1 MLSALRLNQFRIGPR
16 LWLLSVLLLALTL
29 CAGAIGGYVNYHW
42 TKSSQQFIAR
52 EMLIEQSIDTARNA
66 QVQFKI
72 QVQEWKDTLLRGV
85 QGDGLFAKYKAAFL
99 EQNDKTQALLNT
111 LSQQLPELGMSNQD
125 VLAAREAHAQLLRQ
139 YLSAL
144 ESYNTAD
151 VNSPARVD
159 KQVRGIDRAPTKMID
174 DVVEKTLQHAQILHQ
189 EINAENAH
197 HYQQIQT
204 IIALVIVLAVL
215 TGGVV
220 TWLIIRSITHPVA
233 QAVQIAR
240 QVASGDL
247 RATIEVSGKD
257 EIAGLMAALQTMNNS
272 LARIVREVIDGAE
285 HIAGASASIADGSQ
299 ALSTRNEAQASALI
313 ETSASMEEVTSAV
326 KHTAD
331 NAAEA
336 NKLSQNTDVMAQEGN
351 HSVERL
357 VEAMGDINRF
367 STEINSIVTVIE
379 SIAFQTNILAL
390 NAAVE
395 AARAGTE
402 GRGFAVVASEVRA
415 LAQRSANAAKEI
427 NTLISRTSGRIAQGN
442 DLAGEAGV
450 AMKQMLNNIRQVSQ
464 LVETISVACNQ
475 QSAGIEQVSLA
486 VTHMD
491 SATQQNATLSQQSSE
506 AASQLHHHAAALLE
520 SVNSFTLKSSDT
532 PREYSEDALPA
543 LEARPA

>member
-16 LWLLSVLLLALTL
+16 LWLLSVLLLVLTL

-42 TKSSQQFIAR
+42 TKSSQKFIAR

-85 QGDGLFAKYKAAFL
+85 QGGDLFTKYKAAFL

-111 LSQQLPELGMSNQD
+111 LSQQLPALGMSNQD
-125 VLAAREAHAQLLRQ
+125 VLAAREAHSQLLHQ

-144 ESYNTAD
+144 ESYDIAD
-151 VNSPARVD
+151 INSPARVD

-174 DVVEKTLQHAQILHQ
+174 DVVEKTLQHAQMLHQ
-189 EINAENAH
+189 EINAENTR

-204 IIALVIVLAVL
+204 IIVLVIVLAVL

-220 TWLIIRSITHPVA
+220 TWLIIRSITRPVA
-233 QAVQIAR
+233 QAVQVAR

-257 EIAGLMAALQTMNNS
+257 EIAGLMGALQTMNNS
-272 LARIVREVIDGAE
+272 LARIVSEVIDGAE
-285 HIAGASASIADGSQ
+285 NIADASASIADGSQ

-313 ETSASMEEVTSAV
+313 ETAASMEEVTSAV

-336 NKLSQNTDVMAQEGN
+336 NKLSQNTDAMAQDGN

-395 AARAGTE
+395 AARAGAE

-415 LAQRSANAAKEI
+415 LAQRSSNAAKEI
-427 NTLISRTSGRIAQGN
+427 NSLISRTSSRIAQGN

-486 VTHMD
+486 VTQMD
-491 SATQQNATLSQQSSE
+491 SATQQNATLSQQSSD

-532 PREYSEDALPA
+532 ARGYGENALPA